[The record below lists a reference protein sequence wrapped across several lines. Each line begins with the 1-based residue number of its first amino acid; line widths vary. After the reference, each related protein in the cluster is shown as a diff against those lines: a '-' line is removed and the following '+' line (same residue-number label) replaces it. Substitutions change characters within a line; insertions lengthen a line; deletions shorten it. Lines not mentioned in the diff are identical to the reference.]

1 MSPHQ
6 RVPNK
11 KNCCLITAPDFFFQI
26 RRASCQP
33 SHHARRP
40 SLRSRE
46 RNKRLGQGIGLPQN
60 VHLHGHSGGPETLQ
74 GCDCQTSAME
84 ICTKKL
90 KDFHAL
96 VRFEINLLKLMEC
109 FATHLG
115 LWGRVRNCRTQLP
128 FPPSYHYNSLKVH
141 KFLI

>member
-1 MSPHQ
+1 MRKTS
-6 RVPNK
+6 RIC
-11 KNCCLITAPDFFFQI
+11 KNCCLITAPDFFTQI

-74 GCDCQTSAME
+74 GCDCQASAME

-96 VRFEINLLKLMEC
+96 VRFEINLLKFMEC
-109 FATHLG
+109 YATHLG
-115 LWGRVRNCRTQLP
+115 LQGESKKLQNFIAPSFPFFLLELP
-128 FPPSYHYNSLKVH
+128 QST
-141 KFLI
+141 